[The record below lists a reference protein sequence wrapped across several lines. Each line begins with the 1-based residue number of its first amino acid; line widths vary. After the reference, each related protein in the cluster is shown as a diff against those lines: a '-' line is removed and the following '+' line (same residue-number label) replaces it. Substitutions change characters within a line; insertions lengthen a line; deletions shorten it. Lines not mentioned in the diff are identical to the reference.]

1 MSSEPHEAPVLWE
14 IKEGVAE
21 VTLNRPEKM
30 NALTPEMVCRLA
42 DAWDAIQADPL
53 VRVAILTASGD
64 RAFSA
69 GADLGRLTPLLTRAR
84 DPEDEWDE
92 RLRAQ
97 PKLLNRAM
105 LRGTEVNTPVIAA
118 ARGAVVG
125 GGMEM
130 LLACDLRVV
139 AETSTL
145 GLTEVKRGLIPAAG
159 GVARVSRQ
167 VSAAHAA
174 EILLI
179 GEKIDAQTAYR
190 MGLVN
195 RIVPLDDVLPTARS
209 LARSMAENGP
219 LAMRAAKEG
228 MTHSSGTTIET
239 AFALEDTLIKSIL
252 RSHDAREGSKAFM
265 EKRKPVFTGS

>member
-1 MSSEPHEAPVLWE
+1 MTDLPVYSTIE
-14 IKEGVAE
+14 DGVAE

-30 NALTPEMVCRLA
+30 NALTPEMICRMA

-53 VRVAILTASGD
+53 VRVAILTSTGD

-69 GADLGRLTPLLTRAR
+69 GADLGRLTTLLTRAR
-84 DPEDEWDE
+84 EPEDEFDE
-92 RLRAQ
+92 RLRAE

-105 LRGTEVNTPVIAA
+105 LRGTEVTTPVIAA

-139 AETSTL
+139 AENSML

-159 GVARVSRQ
+159 GVARVGRQ

-179 GEKIDAQTAYR
+179 GDKIDAATAYR

-195 RIVPLDDVLPTARS
+195 RVVPTDRVLDVARE
-209 LARSMAENGP
+209 MAVTMAANGP
-219 LAMRAAKEG
+219 LAMRAAKDS
-228 MTHSSGTTIET
+228 MVRCSGIPLAD
-239 AFALEDTLIKSIL
+239 AFAVEDEVIRSVL
-252 RSHDAREGSKAFM
+252 RSNDAREGSRAFM
-265 EKRKPVFTGS
+265 EKRTPEFTGS

>member
-1 MSSEPHEAPVLWE
+1 MTDLPVRTLVE
-14 IKEGVAE
+14 DGVAE

-30 NALTPEMVCRLA
+30 NALTPEMICRMA

-53 VRVAILTASGD
+53 IRVAILTATGD

-69 GADLGRLTPLLTRAR
+69 GADLGRLTTLLTRAR
-84 DPEDEWDE
+84 EPEDEYDE
-92 RLRAQ
+92 RLRAE

-105 LRGTEVNTPVIAA
+105 LRGTEVTTPVIAA

-139 AETSTL
+139 SEDSML

-179 GEKIDAQTAYR
+179 GDKIDAPTAYR

-195 RIVPLDDVLPTARS
+195 RVVPTDEVLGVAR
-209 LARSMAENGP
+209 AMAATMAANGP
-219 LAMRAAKEG
+219 LAMRAAKES
-228 MTHSSGTTIET
+228 MVRSSGIPLTD
-239 AFALEDTLIKSIL
+239 AFGVEDEVIRGVL
-252 RSHDAREGSKAFM
+252 RSNDAREGSRAFM
-265 EKRKPVFTGS
+265 EKRAPVFTGT

>member
-1 MSSEPHEAPVLWE
+1 MSDGLPVIHEVA
-14 IKEGVAE
+14 EGVAE

-30 NALTPEMVCRLA
+30 NALTPEMICRLA
-42 DAWDAIQADPL
+42 DAWDAVQADPL
-53 VRVAILTASGD
+53 VRVAILTSAGD

-69 GADLGRLTPLLTRAR
+69 GADLGRLTTLLTRSR
-84 DPEDEWDE
+84 EPEDEWDE
-92 RLRAQ
+92 RLRAE

-105 LRGTEVNTPVIAA
+105 LRRTDMTTPVIAA

-125 GGMEM
+125 GGMEL

-139 AETSTL
+139 SEKSVL

-159 GVARVSRQ
+159 GVARVARQ

-179 GEKIDAQTAYR
+179 GDKIDAAAAYR

-195 RIVPLDDVLPTARS
+195 RVVPADQVLKAARE
-209 LARSMAENGP
+209 LAAAMAENGP
-219 LAMRAAKEG
+219 LAMRAAKDAMVG
-228 MTHSSGTTIET
+228 SSGASLSEAFGIED
-239 AFALEDTLIKSIL
+239 ELIKGLL
-252 RSHDAREGSKAFM
+252 RSKDAREGSKAFM
-265 EKRKPVFTGS
+265 EKRRPEFTGT

>member
-1 MSSEPHEAPVLWE
+1 MTDEIPVLQR
-14 IKEGVAE
+14 IGDGVAE
-21 VTLNRPEKM
+21 VTLNRPQKM
-30 NALTPEMVCRLA
+30 NALTPEMICRMA
-42 DAWDAIQADPL
+42 DAWDTIQADL
-53 VRVAILTASGD
+53 SVRVAILTSAGD

-69 GADLGRLTPLLTRAR
+69 GADLGRLTTLLTRAR

-92 RLRAQ
+92 RLRAE

-105 LRGTEVNTPVIAA
+105 LRGTDMTTPVIAA

-125 GGMEM
+125 GGMEL

-139 AETSTL
+139 GEDSTL

-174 EILLI
+174 EILLV
-179 GEKIDAQTAYR
+179 GEKIDAATAYR

-195 RIVPLDDVLPTARS
+195 RVAPNDQVLEVARDVA
-209 LARSMAENGP
+209 AEMSKNGP
-219 LAMRAAKEG
+219 LAMRAAKEA
-228 MTHSSGTTIET
+228 MVRSSGVPLGE
-239 AFALEDTLIKSIL
+239 AFAIEDELIKSVL
-252 RSHDAREGSKAFM
+252 RSQDAREGSRAFM
-265 EKRKPVFTGS
+265 EKRRPAFTGT

>member
-1 MSSEPHEAPVLWE
+1 MTDLPVRTLVE
-14 IKEGVAE
+14 DGVAE

-30 NALTPEMVCRLA
+30 NALTPEMICRMA

-53 VRVAILTASGD
+53 IRVAILTATGD

-69 GADLGRLTPLLTRAR
+69 GADLGRLTTLLTRAR
-84 DPEDEWDE
+84 EPEDEYDE
-92 RLRAQ
+92 RLRAE

-105 LRGTEVNTPVIAA
+105 LRGTEVTTPVIAA

-139 AETSTL
+139 SEDSML

-179 GEKIDAQTAYR
+179 GDKIDAPTAYR

-195 RIVPLDDVLPTARS
+195 RVVPTDEVLGVAR
-209 LARSMAENGP
+209 AMAATMAANGP
-219 LAMRAAKEG
+219 LAMRAAKES
-228 MTHSSGTTIET
+228 MVRSSGIPLAD
-239 AFALEDTLIKSIL
+239 AFGVEDEVIRGVL
-252 RSHDAREGSKAFM
+252 RSNDAREGSRAFM
-265 EKRKPVFTGS
+265 EKRAPVFTGT

>member
-1 MSSEPHEAPVLWE
+1 MSVQKPVLYE
-14 IKEGVAE
+14 IAEGVAE
-21 VTLNRPEKM
+21 VTLNRPDKM
-30 NALTPEMVCRLA
+30 NALTPEMICRLA

-53 VRVAILTASGD
+53 VRVAILTAAGG

-69 GADLGRLTPLLTRAR
+69 GADLGRLSTLLTRAR
-84 DPEDEWDE
+84 EPEDEWDE
-92 RLRAQ
+92 RLRAE

-105 LRGTEVNTPVIAA
+105 LRGTGMTTPVIAA

-139 AETSTL
+139 SEESVL

-174 EILLI
+174 EILLV
-179 GEKIDAQTAYR
+179 GDKVDAATAYR

-195 RIVPLDDVLPTARS
+195 RVVPADQVLKTARE
-209 LARSMAENGP
+209 LAAAMAENGP
-219 LAMRAAKEG
+219 LAMRAAKEA
-228 MTHSSGTTIET
+228 MVRSSGVP
-239 AFALEDTLIKSIL
+239 LEDAFGIEDELIKTVL
-252 RSHDAREGSKAFM
+252 RSKDAREGSRAFM
-265 EKRKPVFTGS
+265 EKRRPEFTGT